1 MAVQLTATQVEAIAV
16 LAHLELEAGEA
27 ELFCHQL
34 TEFLGYA
41 EEVQKV
47 DTAGIAP
54 TASVV
59 TSQASARP
67 DEVRPSLDRE
77 LALASAPD
85 PSPAAGFFKVPRVI
99 G

>member
-1 MAVQLTATQVEAIAV
+1 MSVQLTAAQVEAIAA
-16 LAHLELEAGEA
+16 LAQLELEGGEA

-59 TSQASARP
+59 TGEASARP
-67 DEVRPSLDRE
+67 DEVEPSLDRE
-77 LALASAPD
+77 LALAAAPD
-85 PSPAAGFFKVPRVI
+85 PSPAGFFRVPRVI